1 LALNYLYQEREC
13 KDLEQAKAIK
23 FPKFFT
29 DPSMRKIVEILRKK
43 IK

>member
-1 LALNYLYQEREC
+1 MALNYLYLVKKS

-23 FPKFFT
+23 IPQFFT
-29 DPSMRKIVEILRKK
+29 DPSKRKIVEIQRKK

>member
-1 LALNYLYQEREC
+1 LALNYLYQEREF

-23 FPKFFT
+23 IPQFFT
-29 DPSMRKIVEILRKK
+29 DPSKRKIVEILRKK